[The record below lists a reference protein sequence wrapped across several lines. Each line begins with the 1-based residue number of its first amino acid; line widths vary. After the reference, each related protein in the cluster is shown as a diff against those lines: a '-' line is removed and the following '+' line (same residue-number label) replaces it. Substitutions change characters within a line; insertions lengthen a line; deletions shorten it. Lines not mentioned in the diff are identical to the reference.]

1 MKLNITEEVQSD
13 INQMI
18 NDEGMYLRLVYDTD
32 DCGCGVNGVPL
43 LVISS
48 GDLSQE
54 EKVEQPEGIPTYI
67 FKDQAVFFDEEMT
80 VKKVNQYY
88 MLTSPNRILNPR
100 LQIVRREWN

>member
-18 NDEGMYLRLVYDTD
+18 NGESLCLKLVYDTD
-32 DCGCGVNGVPL
+32 ECGCGVNGVPL

-48 GDLSQE
+48 GGLPQE

-80 VKKVNQYY
+80 VKKNNQHY

-100 LQIVRREWN
+100 LQIIRREWN